1 MTFKQLK
8 EENYKYVVIKVN
20 NEKEENKVINYF
32 KKLQP
37 KAEVGI
43 NRFIRNTEYPK
54 YKWLDLHKTTDGN
67 YYYTNIKK
75 GEYLIFETD
84 KNWERNWDI
93 FHKIFKLTI
102 TFTTGIKY
110 NKELQ

>member
-1 MTFKQLK
+1 MTFEQLK
-8 EENYKYVVIKVN
+8 EENYRYVTIKVN

-37 KAEVGI
+37 KAKVGKSS
-43 NRFIRNTEYPK
+43 FIRNTEYPK
-54 YKWLDLHKTTDGN
+54 YIWLDLCKTTESG
-67 YYYTNIKK
+67 YYYTNVKK
-75 GEYLIFETD
+75 GEYLIFETA

-93 FHKIFKLTI
+93 YNKIFKPTI
-102 TFTTGIKY
+102 TLTTGIKY